1 VEEYLSPSSSS
12 SPSSTASVDRKELA
26 LEISSFSDSSE
37 ESDREEYV
45 EESLFSP
52 SSESDD
58 EEKGDYV
65 ALERKMKLLQN
76 LSMETLKHVEHFIK
90 SLDAKDTPKPTPHF
104 VKEPL
109 PDLSQQ
115 SITPPKILSLGLYY
129 VGFSI
134 RRQASAREELNN
146 RRKRDLNNRHL

>member
-1 VEEYLSPSSSS
+1 
-12 SPSSTASVDRKELA
+12 
-26 LEISSFSDSSE
+26 
-37 ESDREEYV
+37 
-45 EESLFSP
+45 
-52 SSESDD
+52 
-58 EEKGDYV
+58 
-65 ALERKMKLLQN
+65 

>member
-12 SPSSTASVDRKELA
+12 SPSSTASVDRKELLA
-26 LEISSFSDSSE
+26 LEMSSFSDSSE

-65 ALERKMKLLQN
+65 ALERTMKLLQN
-76 LSMETLKHVEHFIK
+76 LSVENLKHVEHFIK

-134 RRQASAREELNN
+134 RRQASAREDLNN
-146 RRKRDLNNRHL
+146 RRKRDLNL